1 MARKIRFPLK
11 MKNGAEVRTLDEL
24 KENFDLESVLGY
36 FTDGKLTTWLAD
48 RYYDEKSEAVSAL
61 SADTPELN
69 AKLCNI
75 LEVEYQGDDDVAD
88 LEYIQR
94 RNEKLRILS
103 AYTDNKDIL
112 NNIDIVAMSQD
123 ELFDILDEQPDKVY
137 LYGEKFEIPFG
148 AKNISYIGIKSPLVV
163 LDRNKYSYEYNEA
176 GITFTG
182 VSYEDNINPFITLG
196 EKLFVFGHYRKAY
209 SHIEQSAENG
219 NPRAMYLMG
228 LYYYWGY
235 NTVHIDTSVR
245 NSWFKKGYEGGDP
258 LASYWYAR
266 WCLKDGSEEQTSIY
280 RNIFNGIKRMADSGD
295 NFAQHTLGSMY
306 ENGRGVD
313 KNKDSALDYYKRSAD
328 QGNAFAECNYGGM
341 FNNEN
346 GDYYKATEWYRKS
359 AEQGCAL
366 GQYNL
371 ARKYEYGKG
380 IPQDYCKAFEW
391 YMKAAEQGYDA
402 AQDVLGDMYY
412 YGEGIQKDYEK
423 ALVWYSKA
431 AEQSNKY
438 SQYSLG
444 LMYYHGLGVPID
456 YSKAN
461 EWFLKSAKQQV
472 AAAQCAIGNA
482 YYFGEGYNESIDGA
496 VYWYKKAAE
505 QENADAEFQLGY
517 MYGTGRGLPKD
528 KNKAIELFK
537 KSFAHGNK
545 EAKENLRK
553 LGVYI

>member
-36 FTDGKLTTWLAD
+36 FTDGKLATWLAD
-48 RYYDEKSEAVSAL
+48 RYYDEKAEAVSAL
-61 SADTPELN
+61 SANTPELN
-69 AKLCNI
+69 AKLCDI
-75 LEVEYQGDDDVAD
+75 LEVEYQCSDDDTD
-88 LEYIQR
+88 YEYIQR
-94 RNEKLRILS
+94 RNEKYRILS
-103 AYTDNKDIL
+103 ALTDDKEIL
-112 NNIDIVAMSQD
+112 DNIDIVAMDQD
-123 ELFDILDEQPDKVY
+123 DLYDILDEGADKVY

-306 ENGRGVD
+306 DNGRGVD

-341 FNNEN
+341 FNEEN
-346 GDYYKATEWYRKS
+346 GDYLKAVEWYSKS

-366 GQYNL
+366 GQFNL
-371 ARKYEYGKG
+371 GVMYENGYGIEQDKSKAVEWYKKSAEQG
-380 IPQDYCKAFEW
+380 YAIAQNNLGNMYRNGYGVTQDYAEAVKW
-391 YMKAAEQGYDA
+391 YRKAAEQGHA
-402 AQDVLGDMYY
+402 R
-412 YGEGIQKDYEK
+412 
-423 ALVWYSKA
+423 
-431 AEQSNKY
+431 
-438 SQYSLG
+438 
-444 LMYYHGLGVPID
+444 
-456 YSKAN
+456 
-461 EWFLKSAKQQV
+461 
-472 AAAQCAIGNA
+472 AQCNLGYMYDNGQGVAMDRNQAI
-482 YYFGEGYNESIDGA
+482 E
-496 VYWYKKAAE
+496 WYKKAAAQGSE
-505 QENADAEFQLGY
+505 AA
-517 MYGTGRGLPKD
+517 
-528 KNKAIELFK
+528 KN
-537 KSFAHGNK
+537 
-545 EAKENLRK
+545 NLK
-553 LGVYI
+553 ILGVYL